1 MLEVH
6 RLLAD
11 PSAVQATDCG
21 KRQPER
27 QTRTRALRWEEFEAD
42 PTRISSPFN
51 ETRTLHCHRRDLD
64 RTVNGEEQETS
75 MKVSSHQQFTTS
87 DCSSQYFQRLEGLS
101 QVEELIIK
109 ES

>member
-1 MLEVH
+1 MG
-6 RLLAD
+6 RD
-11 PSAVQATDCG
+11 SRKTDTDACI
-21 KRQPER
+21 EM
-27 QTRTRALRWEEFEAD
+27 EEFEAD

-51 ETRTLHCHRRDLD
+51 ETRTLHCHRRDSD

-87 DCSSQYFQRLEGLS
+87 DRSSQYFQRLERLS